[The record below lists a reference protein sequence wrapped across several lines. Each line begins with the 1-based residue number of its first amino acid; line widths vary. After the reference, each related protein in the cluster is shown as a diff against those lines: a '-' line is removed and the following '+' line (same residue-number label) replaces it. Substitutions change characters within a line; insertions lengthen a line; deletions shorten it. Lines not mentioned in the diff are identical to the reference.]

1 MTNVYK
7 AANSLFVSVKNR
19 KKVFFDGKAKSITSL
34 NLSGEFDIL
43 PQHANFVTLIKD
55 YLYIDRGLET
65 EQKIDIKTGLL
76 AVRHN
81 KVDIYLD
88 F

>member
-7 AANSLFVSVKNR
+7 AANTLFVVIKNR
-19 KKVFFDGKAKSITSL
+19 KKIFFDGKAKSITSL
-34 NLSGEFDIL
+34 NVSGEFDIL

-55 YLYIDRGLET
+55 YIYIDKGLPT
-65 EQKIDIKTGLL
+65 EQKLEIKTGLL
-76 AVRHN
+76 AIRHN
-81 KVDIYLD
+81 KLDIYLD